1 MLMDRKITKKN
12 NYGTWI
18 GGSLILL
25 LLFGFAFY
33 AFRSGFHS
41 TLQVDRD
48 QLTISEVAHSPFYEY
63 INLTGRVEPR
73 NTYYIDSKVAG
84 TVEKILVE
92 SGQSLRA
99 GDTLLYLS
107 NADLQL
113 EVMQRETQLI
123 EQLNNQRQTA
133 LLLNQ
138 NNFNQRA
145 QLVEVDYQIGLQQ
158 KEYQRNK
165 ALLSDSIISQS
176 DFEPIADRY
185 DYLRKRRQLLQQSYA
200 TDSLARLMQLQQ
212 IDETEDRILNNLAA
226 VRLILDRLYVTAL
239 APGRLSDFTVQ
250 VGQAL
255 SSSDRLGEVYS
266 LENPIIDADID
277 EFYLDKVSLGQEGV
291 AFINGDTLPLRVEKI
306 YPTVE
311 EGRFQVAMGLVENS
325 SQDLKLVKGQSFRIR
340 LFFGEPTETTLLVS
354 GNFYNA
360 TGGNWVYLVQ
370 GNQAVRRYIE
380 LGRKNPRYYEVLEG
394 LTPGD
399 RVITSAYDNFKDYE
413 TIKFDGYEN

>member
-1 MLMDRKITKKN
+1 MDRKITKKN